1 VLINA
6 SQNYKQESGML
17 SKQDKQDK
25 RKEQNRVAQRA
36 FRLRKSKAKAEK
48 NAEAVITQCEMM
60 GASNQQACEYSY
72 GGLDTSSPIE
82 TDPAPNP
89 SSIFTASPSSQEEQQ
104 IQIHEQLNNPITR
117 VNGQSNREIQGFL
130 PTDGSPDGWL
140 SGQSYG
146 DMEQNDLSNPYWVDA
161 PQSGSSYGFHGAA
174 HSTNLPVQ
182 RRSKD
187 PLLDVMFHAIKS
199 SHRVRQAGID
209 LEERKVKHSMK
220 VSDHSVKMMRM
231 KLEVMML
238 SLGDREQHSRC

>member
-1 VLINA
+1 
-6 SQNYKQESGML
+6 ML

-36 FRLRKSKAKAEK
+36 FRLRKRAEK

-89 SSIFTASPSSQEEQQ
+89 SSIFTASPSIYSPQEQQQ
-104 IQIHEQLNNPITR
+104 IQIQEPNSPITR

-146 DMEQNDLSNPYWVDA
+146 DMEQNDS

-182 RRSKD
+182 RRSND
-187 PLLDVMFHAIKS
+187 PLLGIMCHAIKS
-199 SHRVRQAGID
+199 RHRVRQAGMD

-220 VSDHSVKMMRM
+220 KSDLSVKMMRI
-231 KLEVMML
+231 KLEEVMML
-238 SLGDREQHSRC
+238 SLGDREQQC

>member
-1 VLINA
+1 
-6 SQNYKQESGML
+6 ML
-17 SKQDKQDK
+17 SKQDK

-36 FRLRKSKAKAEK
+36 FRLRKRAEK

-89 SSIFTASPSSQEEQQ
+89 SSIFTASPSIYSPQEQQQ
-104 IQIHEQLNNPITR
+104 IQIQEPNSPITR

-182 RRSKD
+182 RRSND
-187 PLLDVMFHAIKS
+187 PLLGIMCHAIKS
-199 SHRVRQAGID
+199 RHRVRQAGMD

-220 VSDHSVKMMRM
+220 KSDLSVKMMRI
-231 KLEVMML
+231 KLEEVMML
-238 SLGDREQHSRC
+238 SLGDREQQC